1 MKRTLGLAAALL
13 AGVSGAAFAQVLVP
27 VQQQP
32 VVVTPAP
39 VVVPAQTTTTV
50 ITPTQ
55 TVVPAQTVVTA
66 PVVTT
71 PSSPVVV
78 TGQPVIVSRV
88 YVPQGVIQTDLNQA
102 APFNPAPAGTV
113 IETTAGKRTVKSING
128 YDVVIDDNGKDQVS
142 HALLTD
148 GLGDGTYSHTSV
160 ENFWPL
166 QVGRSETYN
175 LNTSQGGRAI
185 TLKVLRTEVI
195 TVPAG
200 TFFTYVVER
209 RDRMP
214 QDNTENVTTSWY
226 APSVGSVVK
235 FEEKVGRVTQPRA
248 PYEAVTIRMPQA
260 VPGTTVVAAVR
271 RPDTV
276 EMQSQFCR
284 ERGTVLRLTDGRTL
298 VLDCPSYVQAER
310 LSYES
315 WLVTR

>member
-1 MKRTLGLAAALL
+1 MTRTLGLAAALL
-13 AGVSGAAFAQVLVP
+13 VGASGVAVAQVVVP
-27 VQQQP
+27 VQQP
-32 VVVTPAP
+32 VYVAPAP
-39 VVVPAQTTTTV
+39 VVVAP
-50 ITPTQ
+50 TP
-55 TVVPAQTVVTA
+55 TVVPPKT
-66 PVVTT
+66 
-71 PSSPVVV
+71 VVV
-78 TGQPVIVSRV
+78 TSNQPIVVSRV
-88 YVPQGVIQTDLNQA
+88 YVPQGVIQTDINQP

-113 IETTAGKRTVKSING
+113 VETTAGKRTVQSING
-128 YDVVIDDNGKDQVS
+128 YDVVIDDNGKTEVS

-148 GLGDGTYSHTSV
+148 GLGDGTYSRTAV

-185 TLKVLRTEVI
+185 TLKVLRTEMV

-200 TFFTYVVER
+200 TFFTYVIER

-235 FEEKVGRVTQPRA
+235 FQEEVGRATKPRV
-248 PYEAVTIRMPQA
+248 PFEAVTIRMPQA

-271 RPDTV
+271 RPDTI
-276 EMQSQFCR
+276 EAQNQFCR
-284 ERGTVLRLTDGRTL
+284 ERGTVLRLADGRTL

-310 LSYES
+310 LSYET